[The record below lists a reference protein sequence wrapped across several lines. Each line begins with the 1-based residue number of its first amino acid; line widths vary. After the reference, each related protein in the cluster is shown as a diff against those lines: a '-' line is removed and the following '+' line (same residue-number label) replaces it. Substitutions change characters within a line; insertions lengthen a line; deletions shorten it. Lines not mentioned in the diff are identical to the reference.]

1 MIATQ
6 YNLKMVLGVFISSLL
21 GVVGGFLIPVGQII
35 TQDGFFW
42 VGVLLFIFCV
52 FAVVIVKYIIIDN
65 LRAGDSFNTGIGFP
79 LLLMNW
85 TGIIYLTRTLLVS

>member
-1 MIATQ
+1 MIAAQ

-52 FAVVIVKYIIIDN
+52 LPVVVVKYIIIDN